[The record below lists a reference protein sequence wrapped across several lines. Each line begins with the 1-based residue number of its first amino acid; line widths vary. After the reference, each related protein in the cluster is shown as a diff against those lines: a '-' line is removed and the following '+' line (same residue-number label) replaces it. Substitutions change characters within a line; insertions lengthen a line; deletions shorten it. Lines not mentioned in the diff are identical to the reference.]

1 MVYSIMYF
9 GIGFFTAALSV
20 VVIASLVH
28 ERLVRLTTRQ
38 PQDAL
43 RRKPRSWL

>member
-9 GIGFFTAALSV
+9 GIGLFTAALSV
-20 VVIASLVH
+20 VVIASFVY
-28 ERLVRLTTRQ
+28 ERVVQPTSRQ

-43 RRKPRSWL
+43 IVKSRSWL

>member
-1 MVYSIMYF
+1 MVYSIMNF
-9 GIGFFTAALSV
+9 GIGFSPQPSV
-20 VVIASLVH
+20 WLVIAPLVH